1 MQTLEDVY
9 NYHCSMT
16 SDINEH
22 LPTLKKYASGCYH
35 VTEFGVRW
43 VCSTYGLM
51 SGMPKKLTSY
61 DINNVEPIKLEMLYR
76 LAEDNCIDFKFI
88 KADVLNTEIEQ
99 TDLLFIDTLHGYKQ
113 LKLELALHSHKVNSY
128 IIFHD
133 TVSYAYHD
141 EGQPNPDT
149 LNGNM
154 RHLFDSLPPRQG
166 LLAAIHEFLQAN
178 KDWQMEKHCTNNNGL
193 MILKRNHA

>member
-1 MQTLEDVY
+1 MQTLEDMY
-9 NYHCSMT
+9 NYHCGLK

-22 LPTLKKYASGCYH
+22 LPILKRYAALCSD

-51 SGMPKKLTSY
+51 AGTPNKLTSY
-61 DINNVEPIKLEMLYR
+61 DINGIDTMKLNLLQR
-76 LAEDNCIDFKFI
+76 LAEDNNINFKFV
-88 KADVLNTEIEQ
+88 KADVLNIEIEE

-113 LKLELALHSHKVNSY
+113 LKLELAGHAHKVRKF

-133 TVSYAYHD
+133 TVSFGYHD
-141 EGQPNPDT
+141 EGQPNPDA

-154 RHLFDSLPPRQG
+154 RHLFDALPQRQG
-166 LLAAIHEFLQAN
+166 LLPAINEFLMGHDEWSIDTHHA
-178 KDWQMEKHCTNNNGL
+178 NNNGL
-193 MILKRNHA
+193 LIIKKRV